1 MSTYHEPVLAEETLA
16 MLMTDRDGTYV
27 DGTVGGGGHAEMICE
42 HLGPRGRLIGI
53 DADADAIEASRVRL
67 ERFGSRVTLIRGNFR
82 HIVSELGTRGAKQL
96 AGIVL
101 DLGVSSHQIDQAE
114 RGFSFR
120 GEGRLD
126 MRMDSR
132 RTLSAH
138 EVINSYS
145 QEGLEAILREYGEER
160 AARRIARSLIRAR
173 PVDTAGE
180 LNAVI
185 ERCVGGRYLTKSLAR
200 VYQAIRIEV
209 NGELESLREALVSVP
224 DLLLPGGRCVVIAY
238 HSLEDR
244 IVKEFFRE
252 EAADRIPSHNKLVPD
267 RPRSPR
273 LEILTKKPVTATEQ
287 EIARNGRARSA
298 KLRAAERRYNGD
310 RGEGAHGQDNG

>member
-16 MLMTDRDGTYV
+16 LLITDRDGTYV
-27 DGTVGGGGHAEMICE
+27 DGTVGGGGHAEKICE

-53 DADADAIEASRVRL
+53 DADADAIEASRIRL
-67 ERFGSRVTLIRGNFR
+67 ERFGSRVTLIRANFR
-82 HIVSELGTRGAKQL
+82 HIVSELGTRGVQQL

-101 DLGVSSHQIDQAE
+101 DLGVSSHQIDQTE

-120 GEGRLD
+120 ADGKLD

-132 RTLSAH
+132 RPVSAY
-138 EVINSYS
+138 EVVNSYS
-145 QEGLEAILREYGEER
+145 QERLEAVLREYGEER
-160 AARRIARSLIRAR
+160 AARRIVRSLIRAR
-173 PVDTAGE
+173 PVATAGE
-180 LNAVI
+180 LNGVI

-267 RPRSPR
+267 LPRSPR
-273 LEILTKKPVTATEQ
+273 LEILTRKPVTATEQ

-298 KLRAAERRYNGD
+298 KLRAAERR
-310 RGEGAHGQDNG
+310 

>member
-1 MSTYHEPVLAEETLA
+1 MPTYHEPVLAEETLA
-16 MLMTDRDGTYV
+16 LLITDRDGTYV
-27 DGTVGGGGHAEMICE
+27 DATVGGGGHAEKICE
-42 HLGPRGRLIGI
+42 QLGPRGRLIGI
-53 DADADAIEASRVRL
+53 DVDADAIEASRIRL
-67 ERFGSRVTLIRGNFR
+67 ERFGSRVTLIRANFR
-82 HIVSELGTRGAKQL
+82 HIVSELGTRSVQQL
-96 AGIVL
+96 AGMVL
-101 DLGVSSHQIDQAE
+101 DLGVSSHQIDQAD

-120 GEGRLD
+120 ADGKLD

-132 RTLSAH
+132 RPVSAH
-138 EVINSYS
+138 EVVNSYS
-145 QEGLEAILREYGEER
+145 QERLEAVLREYGEER
-160 AARRIARSLIRAR
+160 AARRIVRSLIRAR
-173 PVDTAGE
+173 PVATAGE
-180 LNAVI
+180 LNGVI

-267 RPRSPR
+267 LPRSPR
-273 LEILTKKPVTATEQ
+273 LEILTRKPVTATEQ

-298 KLRAAERRYNGD
+298 KLRAAERR
-310 RGEGAHGQDNG
+310 

>member
-53 DADADAIEASRVRL
+53 DADADAIEASRIRL
-67 ERFGSRVTLIRGNFR
+67 ERFGSRVILIRANFR
-82 HIVSELGTRGAKQL
+82 HVVSELMTRGVRRV

-120 GEGRLD
+120 AEGKLD

-132 RTLSAH
+132 RPVSAH

-145 QEGLEAILREYGEER
+145 QERLEAILREYGEER
-160 AARRIARSLIRAR
+160 AARRIVRSLMRAR

-180 LNAVI
+180 LNGVI
-185 ERCVGGRYLTKSLAR
+185 ERCVGGRYRTKSLAR

-252 EAADRIPSHNKLVPD
+252 EAADSIPSHNKLVPD

-273 LEILTKKPVTATEQ
+273 LEILTRKPVTATEQ

-298 KLRAAERRYNGD
+298 KLRAAERR
-310 RGEGAHGQDNG
+310 

>member
-16 MLMTDRDGTYV
+16 LLITDRDGTYV
-27 DGTVGGGGHAEMICE
+27 DGTVGGGGHAEKICE

-53 DADADAIEASRVRL
+53 DADADAIEASRIRL
-67 ERFGSRVTLIRGNFR
+67 ERFGSRVTLIRANFR
-82 HIVSELGTRGAKQL
+82 HIVSELGTRGVQQL

-101 DLGVSSHQIDQAE
+101 DLGVSSHQIDQTE

-120 GEGRLD
+120 ADGKLD

-132 RTLSAH
+132 RPVSAY
-138 EVINSYS
+138 EVVNSYS
-145 QEGLEAILREYGEER
+145 QERLEAVLREYGEER
-160 AARRIARSLIRAR
+160 AARRIVRSLIRAR
-173 PVDTAGE
+173 PVVTAGE
-180 LNAVI
+180 LNGVI

-267 RPRSPR
+267 LPRSPR
-273 LEILTKKPVTATEQ
+273 LEILTRKPVTATEQ

-298 KLRAAERRYNGD
+298 KLRAAERR
-310 RGEGAHGQDNG
+310 